1 MRVHLTSGN
10 NTFPQWPVVYNLLK
24 VALCHLG
31 VASAKIFVFPPFSRI
46 KITPVLFVAFWC
58 VLFYVRCQPL
68 SHSVVLFSSIEL
80 RHLSICPYGRKLHV
94 LKLCF
99 RIVRLSVCPCVHAPV
114 RRHFQ
119 LACRRILVDPR
130 SVSWFFTLQPLLP
143 VKFRAASCCVCVYQ
157 YVVANAR
164 DGRCQCTCIA
174 GSAKE

>member
-31 VASAKIFVFPPFSRI
+31 VAS
-46 KITPVLFVAFWC
+46 FWC

-80 RHLSICPYGRKLHV
+80 RHLSICPSGRKLHV

-99 RIVRLSVCPCVHAPV
+99 RIVRLSVCPCVRAPG
-114 RRHFQ
+114 RRHSL

-130 SVSWFFTLQPLLP
+130 SVSGLFTLQPLLP